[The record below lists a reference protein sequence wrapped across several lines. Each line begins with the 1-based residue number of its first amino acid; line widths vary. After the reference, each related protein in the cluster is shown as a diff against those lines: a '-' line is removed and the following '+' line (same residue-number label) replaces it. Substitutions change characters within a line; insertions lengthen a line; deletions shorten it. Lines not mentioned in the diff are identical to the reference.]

1 MLYTPAMLIMR
12 IYFTIRITVFGLFS
26 LSGFCIPG
34 PAVVSSV
41 LLSVAWWTGLL
52 VFISRLIHLV
62 SLFFS
67 EDKSFSAGS
76 GMGTLS
82 ELMIQ

>member
-1 MLYTPAMLIMR
+1 MLIMR

-26 LSGFCIPG
+26 LSGFCNPAG
-34 PAVVSSV
+34 PAVSSV

-62 SLFFS
+62 SLFFC

>member
-1 MLYTPAMLIMR
+1 MLIMR

-26 LSGFCIPG
+26 LSGFCNPAG

-62 SLFFS
+62 SLFFC